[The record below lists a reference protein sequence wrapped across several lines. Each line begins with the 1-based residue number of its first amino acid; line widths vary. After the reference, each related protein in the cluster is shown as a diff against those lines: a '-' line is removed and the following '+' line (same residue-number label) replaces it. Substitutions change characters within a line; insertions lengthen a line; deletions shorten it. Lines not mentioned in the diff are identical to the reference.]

1 MKSTK
6 KIVILGI
13 CMTMLHGC
21 ATSRGVIDVN
31 EEVASNPAAGVD
43 VKIVRVDDKRRF
55 EIDPRQANIPS
66 LKNDEIHDKAITSRA
81 IARKRNSYGKALGDI
96 LLPEGK
102 TVMSL
107 VEDSLTNGLRENGF
121 RVLDEGDVGYD
132 NAAPIEV
139 DIEKFWGWFSPGF
152 WKIGI
157 NFEILL
163 QIWGPIDP
171 FVDGES
177 FDSQVKMT
185 FMAAGEDNWIETIDA
200 ALEALNRDIAE
211 ELKQ

>member
-1 MKSTK
+1 MKSTT
-6 KIVILGI
+6 KIAILGI
-13 CMTMLHGC
+13 CIALLHGC

-31 EEVASNPAAGVD
+31 EEVASNPVAGVD

-81 IARKRNSYGKALGDI
+81 IARKRNSYGKAMGDI
-96 LLPEGK
+96 LLPEGE
-102 TVMSL
+102 TVMDL
-107 VEDSLTNGLRENGF
+107 VKDSLTNGLRENGF
-121 RVLDEGDVGYD
+121 RVLGEGDVGYE

-177 FDSQVKMT
+177 FDSEV
-185 FMAAGEDNWIETIDA
+185 
-200 ALEALNRDIAE
+200 
-211 ELKQ
+211 